1 MEKAILNYQ
10 DKLIDRIS
18 NHYEIDERLSNK
30 DCQKLLLIEFN
41 KVRNICKE
49 KKIKFVYGQGKRKI
63 EEQKRYELLKEWL
76 NRLKTYENHLS
87 VLGERNSYSKTDKDA
102 TFMRLK
108 DDHMKNGQLKPA
120 YNIQCATNGNY
131 IIEIEG
137 FNNPSDS
144 RTLIPFTNNIL
155 DKYNGKINKIVA
167 DSGYESEENYLYLKE
182 NGLKNLYQTIKS

>member
-182 NGLKNLYQTIKS
+182 NGLKDLYQTIKS